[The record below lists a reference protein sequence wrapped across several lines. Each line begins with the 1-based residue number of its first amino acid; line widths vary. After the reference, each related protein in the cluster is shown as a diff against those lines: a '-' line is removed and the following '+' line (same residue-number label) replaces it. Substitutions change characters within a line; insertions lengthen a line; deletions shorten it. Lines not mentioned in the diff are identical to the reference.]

1 MLKGIKMNSFACLL
15 GPKKYPCASCWFGC
29 LEMGV
34 LKMDLYV
41 FIHTLSSLNP
51 FFLLCRFVKV

>member
-1 MLKGIKMNSFACLL
+1 MLEGIKMNSFACLL

-34 LKMDLYV
+34 LRMDLY
-41 FIHTLSSLNP
+41 L
-51 FFLLCRFVKV
+51 FF